1 MDQSPAPPDG
11 VRVAEVDRTGTVPA
25 TIRAH
30 YVHGATVVRVQVNG
44 ADLTTVRAVFQD
56 VIRAQIKVL
65 APNG

>member
-1 MDQSPAPPDG
+1 MDDRPA
-11 VRVAEVDRTGTVPA
+11 TVPA

-44 ADLTTVRAVFQD
+44 SDLATVRAVFQD
-56 VIRAQIKVL
+56 VIRAQLTVQ